1 MSDRST
7 AFDRMM
13 NPWAYDAEGN
23 LTAQAQRQETART
36 RLDSADAPSGG
47 GGGGFSVKLGELTAA
62 ATDAEQINCRLS
74 GECQGADQKMAAVA
88 GGLPGFGVG
97 AACKEASTTW
107 DKQIQ
112 ALTKVIGGLAQNLR
126 ASVNNYQSTNSAAAA
141 GFQG

>member
-1 MSDRST
+1 MSDRMT

-36 RLDSADAPSGG
+36 RLNSADSPNSA
-47 GGGGFSVKLGELTAA
+47 GGGFSVKLGELTAA

-74 GECQGADQKMAAVA
+74 GECQGADQKMTAVA
-88 GGLPGFGVG
+88 AGLPGFDVG

-107 DKQIQ
+107 DKQIL
-112 ALTKVIGGLAQNLR
+112 ALSKVIGALAQNLR
-126 ASVNNYQSTNSAAAA
+126 TSVNNYQSTNSAAAA